1 MHMFF
6 LVPIA
11 GLVIGGNP
19 ADSRLPVWLAI
30 PVIAIATYI
39 CYAITTH
46 RLAFLPKSKWFIG
59 CRRRM
64 DRRIYAATAIALLIC
79 SIPLSC
85 NRSVIGSETREA
97 IKTLDR
103 TLADAPIYEEA
114 RQRSIDSLKA
124 QLATTD
130 ASHLPSCYGKL
141 HDIYYSFKS
150 DSAMHYTALEYQ
162 AAVSCGNEKHRVN
175 SLLNIAQLNNII
187 GNYTDTKTILDGLNR
202 DSLSSAHLSRMYS
215 VYNILHEYSSIIS
228 LDPMQAAYHRAK
240 AMEYK
245 DSLLAMGENIFVH
258 THKLMVEG
266 EMDEALEIIKKY
278 CDSLPI
284 DHPKKSMATFLVSII
299 YREKGGDYD
308 NEEITYLV
316 RSVTSD
322 IITARKDH
330 TAMIQLANILFEKG
344 DQKRAYRYINKA
356 LEDAT
361 MCKVN
366 LKMEST
372 SQLMPIISD
381 AYEHMVRRN
390 YLLFSLVLAVIC
402 LISFLLIQS
411 LISQKKQKKE
421 LAVINRQLGEA
432 SNIKNTYITRLIL
445 ECNRRIERLDQYRKE
460 LNCKAKNADMDVLL
474 RELRSQSFSEKEW
487 QSFYEVFDS
496 TFLSIFPSFVGEFNK
511 LMTEDNAIV
520 PRQQGSLTPELRI
533 YALIR
538 LGIDSSEKIASL
550 LRYSKTTIYTYRSK
564 TRKKALNPEIFEE
577 NVKNI
582 ESI

>member
-1 MHMFF
+1 
-6 LVPIA
+6 
-11 GLVIGGNP
+11 
-19 ADSRLPVWLAI
+19 
-30 PVIAIATYI
+30 
-39 CYAITTH
+39 
-46 RLAFLPKSKWFIG
+46 
-59 CRRRM
+59 
-64 DRRIYAATAIALLIC
+64 
-79 SIPLSC
+79 
-85 NRSVIGSETREA
+85 
-97 IKTLDR
+97 
-103 TLADAPIYEEA
+103 
-114 RQRSIDSLKA
+114 
-124 QLATTD
+124 
-130 ASHLPSCYGKL
+130 
-141 HDIYYSFKS
+141 
-150 DSAMHYTALEYQ
+150 
-162 AAVSCGNEKHRVN
+162 
-175 SLLNIAQLNNII
+175 
-187 GNYTDTKTILDGLNR
+187 
-202 DSLSSAHLSRMYS
+202 
-215 VYNILHEYSSIIS
+215 
-228 LDPMQAAYHRAK
+228 
-240 AMEYK
+240 
-245 DSLLAMGENIFVH
+245 
-258 THKLMVEG
+258 
-266 EMDEALEIIKKY
+266 MDEALEIIKKY

-460 LNCKAKNADMDVLL
+460 LNRKAKNADMDVLL